1 MDNTAKLFEV
11 FSNLFKVD
19 PRDLKDESSSD
30 TIPNWD
36 SMGMVNLVVELEQ
49 VFGVQFD
56 LLDIADF
63 KSIGIIKSILAEKGI
78 QFESNVKNEVQA
90 D

>member
-1 MDNTAKLFEV
+1 MNNTSKLFEV
-11 FSNLFKVD
+11 FSSLFKVD
-19 PRDLKDESSSD
+19 PRDLNDESSSD

-56 LLDIADF
+56 LLEIADF
-63 KSIGIIKSILAEKGI
+63 KNIGIIKSILAEKGI
-78 QFESNVKNEVQA
+78 QFESNVKNEVQP